1 MDKIGVKKTDFYENL
16 KGIINSLKLL
26 DNGKE
31 TNKYNEIKK
40 YLDLLKKENIF
51 DYKAKKDYLCIF
63 RYLNDKT
70 GENITYLLEKDVN
83 TAKILEEKLDP
94 METTLTS
101 DDLMFF
107 VGCIKFIKDLYIP
120 NSTDKEVFNKIQ
132 EKIGEDESES
142 NLKAFKNYSK
152 SVKSIKELENYSDE
166 GNSILTQIKNNI
178 NIGVYSFYKN
188 YDEYK
193 NDNIEIKNGYDILY
207 DLKCKIQ
214 YKINIREEKN
224 NNIDEIRKE
233 YIENLKNKNK
243 IYQYFEEKVDYIR
256 IIKFYVEPLRNK
268 GCQIDLF
275 IFVHFCYDEN
285 EKNGKKG
292 KFYLGKIETSF
303 LEIKQYLMD
312 VNNFYTHLLT
322 KYYKENDYIRFSYGK

>member
-1 MDKIGVKKTDFYENL
+1 MGKYYKIEKIDVELIIDKIKIIENIKLYIKNIENIIFFLDKIGVKKTDFYENL

-51 DYKAKKDYLCIF
+51 DYKAKNDYLCIF

-107 VGCIKFIKDLYIP
+107 VGCIKFIKDLYIL

-132 EKIGEDESES
+132 EK
-142 NLKAFKNYSK
+142 NWRRWKW
-152 SVKSIKELENYSDE
+152 
-166 GNSILTQIKNNI
+166 
-178 NIGVYSFYKN
+178 
-188 YDEYK
+188 
-193 NDNIEIKNGYDILY
+193 
-207 DLKCKIQ
+207 
-214 YKINIREEKN
+214 
-224 NNIDEIRKE
+224 
-233 YIENLKNKNK
+233 
-243 IYQYFEEKVDYIR
+243 
-256 IIKFYVEPLRNK
+256 IKFK
-268 GCQIDLF
+268 
-275 IFVHFCYDEN
+275 
-285 EKNGKKG
+285 
-292 KFYLGKIETSF
+292 SF
-303 LEIKQYLMD
+303 
-312 VNNFYTHLLT
+312 
-322 KYYKENDYIRFSYGK
+322 

>member
-1 MDKIGVKKTDFYENL
+1 MGKYYKIEKIDVELIIDKIKIIENIKLYIKNIENIIFFLDKIGVKKTDFYENL

-51 DYKAKKDYLCIF
+51 DYKAKNDYLCIF

-107 VGCIKFIKDLYIP
+107 VGCIKFIKDLYIL

-166 GNSILTQIKNNI
+166 DNSILTQIKNN
-178 NIGVYSFYKN
+178 
-188 YDEYK
+188 
-193 NDNIEIKNGYDILY
+193 
-207 DLKCKIQ
+207 KIQ
-214 YKINIREEKN
+214 VCI
-224 NNIDEIRKE
+224 
-233 YIENLKNKNK
+233 
-243 IYQYFEEKVDYIR
+243 
-256 IIKFYVEPLRNK
+256 
-268 GCQIDLF
+268 LF
-275 IFVHFCYDEN
+275 I
-285 EKNGKKG
+285 
-292 KFYLGKIETSF
+292 KIMMN
-303 LEIKQYLMD
+303 IKM
-312 VNNFYTHLLT
+312 
-322 KYYKENDYIRFSYGK
+322 II